1 MGARLSPGGT
11 FVPAARTG
19 PHTQEVPDPAPPHR
33 RKTGTGEDG
42 LGTRSPTRLLAANAP
57 ARYPFSCG
65 ETKAGRPPPAGTYR
79 TGRGH
84 GRAGAPEAPEES
96 VAAAAAVAA
105 RSVSAPPMAANS
117 NAGRVPAPRP
127 PRLKERR
134 CLGSLLPDRKQCSR
148 AGSVVSTPTSARP
161 GSLRPAPPNDSVR
174 LRSSSLRI
182 QKSLDEGFA
191 PPARSGYREGEHS
204 LLGNAVPRQPP
215 PSVWRKLELHFPRC
229 LERGTESP
237 GLTTGG
243 DSLKNPGSARRCDS
257 LG

>member
-1 MGARLSPGGT
+1 MGSLLKSPDAYLTGPKGHPQPPGLSTQPEGQASSKQPLKKRAVGARLSPGGT

-134 CLGSLLPDRKQCSR
+134 CLGSLLPDRK
-148 AGSVVSTPTSARP
+148 
-161 GSLRPAPPNDSVR
+161 
-174 LRSSSLRI
+174 
-182 QKSLDEGFA
+182 
-191 PPARSGYREGEHS
+191 
-204 LLGNAVPRQPP
+204 
-215 PSVWRKLELHFPRC
+215 
-229 LERGTESP
+229 
-237 GLTTGG
+237 
-243 DSLKNPGSARRCDS
+243 
-257 LG
+257 